1 MCFSGY
7 SKLRFIRE
15 DPCDSRLNCSAVS
28 ALAVIVLIVNNLMV
42 DYDAPIVSPIPLV
55 RGRVLLSGCAM
66 HIQPNTVVRA
76 PN

>member
-7 SKLRFIRE
+7 SKLRLIRE

-28 ALAVIVLIVNNLMV
+28 ALAVFVLIVNNLMD
-42 DYDAPIVSPIPLV
+42 DYDAPTFSPIPLV
-55 RGRVLLSGCAM
+55 RERVLLSGCAM
-66 HIQPNTVVRA
+66 RIQPNTVVCA

>member
-7 SKLRFIRE
+7 SQLRFIRE
-15 DPCDSRLNCSAVS
+15 DPCDSRLNRSAVS

-42 DYDAPIVSPIPLV
+42 DYYAPTVSPIPLV
-55 RGRVLLSGCAM
+55 RERVLLSGCAM
-66 HIQPNTVVRA
+66 RIQPNTVVCA